1 MAEKHLVLCG
11 DARLTTRNKSWREA
25 APLRLE
31 LGSGK
36 NHLHL
41 KLHHIT
47 RRLASQLPE
56 VAIDLVEIATYVYSA
71 DQMVTRGGLKE
82 FEYGTKWRRHF
93 RFEIPVRRHDIWSQP
108 KMQELLTQT
117 LGFLSDDD
125 YEFQFSAFKRSPP
138 VDRYLFDD
146 QGMEDSG
153 FEEVILF
160 SGGLD
165 SFGGAVQEIL
175 QGQRKVVLVSHRPVS
190 KLYSRQRH
198 LVNDIVAHLPNKALC
213 PLHVAVEVN
222 KSKHFGKDFTQ
233 RSRSFLFAGIA
244 AAVAKG
250 LGHNRIRFYENGII
264 SLNLPLSPQ
273 AVGGRATRTTH
284 PKVLAGFQE
293 ILSLAFGSPF
303 CVENPYLWKT
313 KADILREIKAAGHGK
328 LCAHTSSC
336 THTKEQTNMFTHCGY
351 CSQCVDR
358 RLSALAAEYGNDEDP
373 KEMYSSD
380 VVTGAREE
388 SDLTMV
394 ERYLGTCLEIDG
406 LSRADEFVKRFP
418 EVTRVLN
425 HLGKPPAQA
434 ASDVFNLFKRH
445 ARDICHTLERIVSNS
460 SAQVI
465 RKDYPP
471 NCLLGIAVGRNTSA
485 ASASSVVV
493 SDTPAVCPDLPA
505 ANDGKLI
512 WNDGTFTVIYQ
523 GKPCELRNTKEFAIL
538 KRLSVAPGIY
548 LSNDTL
554 RAAVWGEEDIDKNT
568 IQRHVS
574 FLRRRL
580 KESRITGV
588 SIDGKKNK
596 DHYAL
601 ILS

>member
-1 MAEKHLVLCG
+1 
-11 DARLTTRNKSWREA
+11 
-25 APLRLE
+25 
-31 LGSGK
+31 
-36 NHLHL
+36 
-41 KLHHIT
+41 
-47 RRLASQLPE
+47 
-56 VAIDLVEIATYVYSA
+56 
-71 DQMVTRGGLKE
+71 
-82 FEYGTKWRRHF
+82 
-93 RFEIPVRRHDIWSQP
+93 
-108 KMQELLTQT
+108 
-117 LGFLSDDD
+117 
-125 YEFQFSAFKRSPP
+125 
-138 VDRYLFDD
+138 
-146 QGMEDSG
+146 MEDSG

-198 LVNDIVAHLPNKALC
+198 LVNDIVGHLSNKALS

-222 KSKHFGKDFTQ
+222 KSKHFGKEFTQ

-244 AAVAKG
+244 GAVAKG
-250 LGHNRIRFYENGII
+250 LGRNRIRFYENGII

-284 PKVLAGFQE
+284 PQVLAGFQE

-303 CVENPYLWKT
+303 SVENPYFWKT
-313 KADILREIKAAGHGK
+313 KTDILCEIKAAGHSK
-328 LCAHTSSC
+328 MCAHTCSC
-336 THTKEQTNMFTHCGY
+336 THTKQQTNMFTHCGY

-358 RLSALAAEYGNDEDP
+358 RLSALAAEYGNEEDP

-380 VVTGAREE
+380 VVTGAREK
-388 SDLTMV
+388 SDFTMV
-394 ERYLGTCLEIDG
+394 ERYLGTCLEIDR

-418 EVTRVLN
+418 EVTRALN
-425 HLGKPPAQA
+425 HVGKPPAQA
-434 ASDVFNLFKRH
+434 ASDIFDLFKRH

-471 NCLLGIAVGRNTSA
+471 NCLLGIAVGRNSCA
-485 ASASSVVV
+485 ASASSAVAGE
-493 SDTPAVCPDLPA
+493 TPAACPSVRA
-505 ANDGKLI
+505 ANDPTLI
-512 WNDGTFTVIYQ
+512 LDDGIFTVFYR

-538 KRLSVAPGIY
+538 KQLSVATGRY
-548 LSNDTL
+548 LSTDSL
-554 RAAVWGEEDIDKNT
+554 RAAVWGADDVDKNT
-568 IQRHVS
+568 IQRHMS

-580 KESRITGV
+580 KESRVTGV
-588 SIDGKKNK
+588 SIDGKTNK